1 MCHDDQ
7 GDTDKSVT
15 TRQLELIIKDFMG
28 TERTNDL
35 CNIFGDLSKIT
46 WQTAASKAV
55 GALARLESF
64 YRQIFKL
71 CKNGCIPKKNLQDA
85 LIRIDLETINGHR
98 PRRWNWGHNNVDLCA
113 SRLGETIRR
122 GASKLRKLKTSE
134 VVFRRAMNGAT
145 LEETNS
151 INRLLESLV
160 IDTWSGTSD
169 VDVARTRDTV
179 DDSGCC
185 MEIFERV
192 MAEGLD
198 KPLLQCGS
206 RESLLST
213 TSVATSVRTMPFPGP
228 MKSDSDVSSCPPLTM
243 GQLQRLKTLRS
254 SPHDKHTGTES
265 LCGTPSQSMS
275 SLVSVPVDARAE
287 PTASPAV
294 LACQKE
300 VATHLFSPTDYWQS
314 LAANI
319 VDLSNWGVGA
329 EERTK
334 TPKPPRPRPRTGRP
348 ARPHTIKI
356 VVAPSDG
363 ATKATRRS
371 QVKRNWSGNQR
382 RNYQCRAYKQAYK
395 AGIDRGQDE
404 ETARANAQAAYHA
417 AGRNYVDVN

>member
-1 MCHDDQ
+1 MDQ
-7 GDTDKSVT
+7 KG
-15 TRQLELIIKDFMG
+15 
-28 TERTNDL
+28 TNDL
-35 CNIFGDLSKIT
+35 EQLFHALGKNT
-46 WQTAASKAV
+46 WQTAASRAV
-55 GALARLESF
+55 PALVSLEPF
-64 YRQIFKL
+64 YLQIFTL
-71 CKNGCIPKKNLQDA
+71 CKNGLIPRASLRDA
-85 LIRIDLETINGHR
+85 LIQIDHEVINGHR
-98 PRRWNWGHNNVDLCA
+98 LRRWNWSYRPVIEGAN
-113 SRLGETIRR
+113 RLSEVIRI
-122 GASKLRKLKTSE
+122 GASKLRELKTNA
-134 VVFRRAMNGAT
+134 VVFSRAMKDAS
-145 LEETNS
+145 LEDKKS

-160 IDTWSGTSD
+160 IDTCPGTSN
-169 VDVARTRDTV
+169 VAAPSTCATV
-179 DDSGCC
+179 DDWGCC

-228 MKSDSDVSSCPPLTM
+228 MKSDSDVSSCPPLRM

-300 VATHLFSPTDYWQS
+300 VATHIFSPTDYWQS

-329 EERTK
+329 EEITK
-334 TPKPPRPRPRTGRP
+334 TPKPPRPRPRTGGP

-371 QVKRNWSGNQR
+371 QVKRNWSGNHR

-395 AGIDRGQDE
+395 AGIARGQDE

-417 AGRNYVDVN
+417 AGRNYADVN